1 MHAGKGCIS
10 YYRDYA
16 PAVTWHPEG
25 RARTLGP
32 ASLLPGDTELEL
44 SLEQLK
50 EFPGLRREG
59 GCSRECVWEL
69 RA

>member
-1 MHAGKGCIS
+1 MH
-10 YYRDYA
+10 
-16 PAVTWHPEG
+16 PAVMRHPEG
-25 RARTLGP
+25 RARTVGP
-32 ASLLPGDTELEL
+32 ASLLPGEAKLEL